1 MYLERTFCQ
10 YTYNSSEIRIPCIR
24 VFYFFCFLWI
34 PDHAVYISV
43 VELNHDSE
51 KQESFLSVKVFTDDL
66 QNIIRNFNPDFTQA
80 SNEQFVDSNEEDI
93 AVYFSEHLT
102 FTVNDELAQMEFVSS
117 VLVSDVYFLNF
128 KFKSSGE
135 WKKLEITADFFTELF
150 PDQSN
155 VMTIKYKGEKYFARL
170 TKSKPDYFIEF

>member
-1 MYLERTFCQ
+1 MY
-10 YTYNSSEIRIPCIR
+10 SS
-24 VFYFFCFLWI
+24 VLLFLCLLV
-34 PDHAVYISV
+34 PNHAIYISV

-66 QNIIRNFNPDFTQA
+66 QNVIRNFNSEFNRA
-80 SNEQFVDSNEEDI
+80 GIEQFVDANKEDI
-93 AVYFSEHLT
+93 EKYFRQHLT
-102 FTVNDELAQMEFVSS
+102 FTVNDKLKELEFVSS

-128 KFKSSGE
+128 KFKSATD
-135 WKKLEITADFFTELF
+135 WKKLEIVADFFTEVF

-170 TKSKPDYFIEF
+170 TKSKPNYFVEF